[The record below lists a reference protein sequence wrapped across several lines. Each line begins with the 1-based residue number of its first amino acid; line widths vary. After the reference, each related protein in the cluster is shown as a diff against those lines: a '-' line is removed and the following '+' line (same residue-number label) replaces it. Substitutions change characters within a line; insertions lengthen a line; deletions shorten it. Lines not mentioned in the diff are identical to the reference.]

1 MRKKGPLTE
10 KPCFL
15 FLENKNVL
23 TSTLRDLNNSQC
35 LDLNLPFVGN
45 LTAMPSDA
53 PNMQASQDAV
63 DTKSARQGQFQE
75 KKTKNSDKWNEY
87 FPPGKYFRQKK
98 LFLGNFAVFH
108 KRFASPSYHI
118 GALPW
123 KLTWKKQARKF
134 WEMNYFSEVWQ
145 EIIF

>member
-53 PNMQASQDAV
+53 PVMQASQDAV

-75 KKTKNSDKWNEY
+75 KK
-87 FPPGKYFRQKK
+87 QKTPT
-98 LFLGNFAVFH
+98 
-108 KRFASPSYHI
+108 S
-118 GALPW
+118 
-123 KLTWKKQARKF
+123 
-134 WEMNYFSEVWQ
+134 EMNIFLPENIFDRKNYFWGISPYFTRDLLPHLITLEHYLENWHERNKLENSEKWT
-145 EIIF
+145 ISARFDKN